1 MVHSGDRTVYS
12 GYGAAQPLT
21 PSTENH
27 GDLSV

>member
-12 GYGAAQPLT
+12 GYGADQPLT
-21 PSTENH
+21 HCPESH